1 MHHKIKTLIKKY
13 QLLSII
19 VILIISVFLSFPVI
33 SYGLEIKK
41 DEFNGM
47 TILHMERHNLPI
59 VAVTLLIKASPINE
73 PENLAGLAYLTSQML
88 TKGTANRTASEI
100 SEEIEFIGATLNT
113 STNSDYTVISLS
125 ILKRDIEKGMD
136 ILSDLLLN
144 PTFPEE
150 ELKKKKEL
158 IKASLRRGEESPSFI
173 AEREFIREV
182 FGRHPYARLVTGSI
196 ETIDNIKREDIVNF
210 FREYYLPENSI
221 LSIVGNITSEELA
234 SLLKNY
240 LGLWKMGERIEIRE
254 QITLEKSGEGTKKII
269 INKDITQANIILGHI
284 GISRDDPDYYAVT
297 VMNYILGGGGFAS
310 RLMKKIRDELGLTYS
325 IYSSFSVNKEIGMFK
340 VDVQTKN
347 EYSGIVIK
355 EILNQ
360 IEKIRKEPVTDEELE
375 NAKSFLT
382 GSFPRRLETTIRIS
396 DFLANMEFYNLG
408 DDYIKKYPDYINSVT
423 KEDILRVA
431 RKYLNPE
438 NYVLVI
444 VGDEKKITLE

>member
-1 MHHKIKTLIKKY
+1 MHYKIRALIKKY

-19 VILIISVFLSFPVI
+19 IFLITSIPLSFPVI
-33 SYGLEIKK
+33 SYGLDITKY
-41 DEFNGM
+41 EFNGM
-47 TILHMERHNLPI
+47 TILHAERHNLPI
-59 VAVTLLIKASPINE
+59 VAISLLIKASPINE
-73 PENLAGLAYLTSQML
+73 PDNLAGLAYLTSQML
-88 TKGTANRTASEI
+88 TEGTANRTASEI
-100 SEEIEFIGATLNT
+100 SEEIEFIGASLNA
-113 STNSDYTVISLS
+113 STNSDYTAISLS
-125 ILKRDIEKGMD
+125 ILKRDIEKGME

-144 PTFPEE
+144 PTFPED

-158 IKASLRRGEESPSFI
+158 IKASLRRAEENPSFI

-182 FGRHPYARLVTGSI
+182 FGRHPYGRLVSGSI

-210 FREYYLPENSI
+210 FRENYLPEKSI

-234 SLLKNY
+234 SLLQKY
-240 LGLWKMGERIEIRE
+240 LRLWRMGEGIQIRE
-254 QITLEKSGEGTKKII
+254 QITPAKSGEGIKKII
-269 INKDITQANIILGHI
+269 INKDITQANIILGHM
-284 GISRDDPDYYAVT
+284 GISRDNPDYYAVT

-310 RLMKKIRDELGLTYS
+310 RLMKKIRDEMGLTYS

-340 VDVQTKN
+340 VEVQTKN
-347 EYSGIVIK
+347 EYAGIVIK
-355 EILNQ
+355 EIINQ
-360 IEKIRKEPVTDEELE
+360 IDRIRKEPVTDEELE
-375 NAKSFLT
+375 GAKSFLT
-382 GSFPRRLETTIRIS
+382 GSFPRRLETTTRIS

-431 RKYLNPE
+431 RKYLDPE